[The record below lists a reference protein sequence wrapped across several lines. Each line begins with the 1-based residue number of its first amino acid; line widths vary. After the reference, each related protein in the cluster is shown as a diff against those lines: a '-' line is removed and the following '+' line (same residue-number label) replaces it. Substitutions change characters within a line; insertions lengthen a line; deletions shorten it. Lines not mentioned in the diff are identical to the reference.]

1 MKIHFEKTINEQAR
15 KSLREV
21 LGVPHAEDGKIF
33 LFHGEVIKSRSE
45 LGTIARASGQDMH
58 VVSFPVAGET
68 VELGDGTRHERSQG
82 RWRKL

>member
-33 LFHGEVIKSRSE
+33 LFQGGVIKSRSE
-45 LGTIARASGQDMH
+45 LGTIARAAGQDMH
-58 VVSFPVAGET
+58 VVSFPVDGET
-68 VELGDGTRHERSQG
+68 IDLSDGTCHERSLG